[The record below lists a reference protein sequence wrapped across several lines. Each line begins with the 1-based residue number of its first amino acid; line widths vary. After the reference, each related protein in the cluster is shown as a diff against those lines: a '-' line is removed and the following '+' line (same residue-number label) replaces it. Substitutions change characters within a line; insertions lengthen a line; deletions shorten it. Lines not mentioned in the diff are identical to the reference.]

1 MALLA
6 HPLLCLFLL
15 VLNAFLPM
23 GAAVAAAF
31 PIPDRLVW
39 KHSKH
44 NPMRIYFELN
54 PTVLNGAS
62 SQSLQVPATLD
73 RSELLAFLSELAEWA
88 SRMNE
93 APLPRP
99 EKMTPV
105 PREER
110 TPVPQPPTRE
120 KVPCKNFFWKTFSSC

>member
-1 MALLA
+1 NKLPLNHPINYLCLDKFVSPLHRHAKRSTINAEDVKLLA
-6 HPLLCLFLL
+6 RRS
-15 VLNAFLPM
+15 N
-23 GAAVAAAF
+23 
-31 PIPDRLVW
+31 
-39 KHSKH
+39 
-44 NPMRIYFELN
+44 
-54 PTVLNGAS
+54 
-62 SQSLQVPATLD
+62 SLQVPATLD